1 MASTRISLA
10 SRGGSPA
17 LRRRWRSQAPGV
29 NRSTARHRE
38 LTFALQFRWA
48 QRVCHRRRQ
57 VWAVAADL
65 LTKVS
70 AFVRR
75 ALSCKALFIVEP
87 TLERLDVRRER
98 FCTGGFAPAPGRC
111 PEGLSSRG
119 ANLEAQ
125 LCGLA
130 IVSRPRSP
138 FTTASPQ
145 AFSFEPIPSS
155 ALEDARRRST
165 GHAASP
171 HRLGRSLKCVEY
183 GADTRRSARG
193 QTADTSTDQTSCYGR
208 CALRLAT
215 RRDRRH

>member
-98 FCTGGFAPAPGRC
+98 FCTGSCLCPVDVQKGSVPEAPTLRR
-111 PEGLSSRG
+111 SSAGWPSCHAHSHHSRRHRPKP
-119 ANLEAQ
+119 
-125 LCGLA
+125 LA
-130 IVSRPRSP
+130 LSP
-138 FTTASPQ
+138 F
-145 AFSFEPIPSS
+145 PSS
-155 ALEDARRRST
+155 ALEDARGRST

-183 GADTRRSARG
+183 GADTRRSAPG
-193 QTADTSTDQTSCYGR
+193 QTADTSTDQTSCHGR
-208 CALRLAT
+208 RALRLAT
-215 RRDRRH
+215 RRHRRH